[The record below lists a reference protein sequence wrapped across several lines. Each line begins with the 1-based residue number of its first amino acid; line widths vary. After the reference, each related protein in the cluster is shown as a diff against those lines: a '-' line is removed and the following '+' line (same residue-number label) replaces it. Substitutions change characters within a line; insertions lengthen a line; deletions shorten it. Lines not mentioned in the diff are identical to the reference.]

1 MSAYQDSSMNRRN
14 FLKAAAILGVGVGG
28 LGAVE
33 LVQQLGGRHVA
44 ARLLADVKPVKPI
57 REQHVGFTDG
67 WVSMPK
73 DAEAVPPFWP
83 DPGAPTNRNAYVFGI
98 RSLMTPNG
106 NRTSNWQP
114 MSEATMFAQKGRAQL
129 SAPILFADQ
138 GSDFRLHLHNL
149 GEQQRPIGNPDNH
162 TIHFHGFTNQIV
174 YFDGVPDNSVAAAIG
189 RELIYHYFPEDPG
202 SYMYHCHIDDVEHVH
217 MGLYG
222 IVFIRSNQL
231 RPPDQLRA
239 RTLRYAFNDPV
250 DAKGKNLLP
259 TEMQSWYDREF
270 AMIITEFDI
279 HAHWNDAH
287 NQDTDWTDY
296 KAGFRL
302 MNGRAWPDTIQPHF
316 DPMLP
321 AMVPDPLNLNP
332 DYDLQRI
339 ERLRFNPN
347 SALIQANAG
356 ERILIRVANL
366 GFEEHSLML
375 PGIPLTVVGRDAK
388 PLYAGRPD
396 YGVDGP
402 VPGSRGNIQW
412 TSNRVDLGPGESR
425 DMIITV
431 PATSSA
437 TATSPDH
444 YAFYDR
450 NYGFVK
456 KKESSG
462 GDGYGGMRTEVQV
475 YPAGTLPD
483 QTRPAGLYAL
493 NTPDDITGG
502 WTETWAQG
510 TEPL

>member
-1 MSAYQDSSMNRRN
+1 MSANNDPRMLMNRRN
-14 FLKAAAILGVGVGG
+14 FLRAAAVLGIGTVGG
-28 LGAVE
+28 LGAAE
-33 LVQQLGGRHVA
+33 LARQLGGHRIGTRLVA
-44 ARLLADVKPVKPI
+44 NVKPV

-67 WVSMPK
+67 WVSMPEQA
-73 DAEAVPPFWP
+73 DPLPPFWP
-83 DPGAPTNRNAYVFGI
+83 DPGAPQHRNAYVFGI
-98 RSLMTPNG
+98 RSLMTPDG
-106 NRTSNWQP
+106 TRTNNWQP
-114 MSEATMFAQKGRAQL
+114 MSEANMFAQKGRAQL

-189 RELIYHYFPEDPG
+189 RELIYRYIPEDPG

-222 IVFIRSNQL
+222 IVFIRSNQFSG
-231 RPPDQLRA
+231 PQGQRA
-239 RTLRYAFNDPV
+239 AFNDP
-250 DAKGKNLLP
+250 AGLP
-259 TEMQSWYDREF
+259 LAQQSWYDREF
-270 AMIITEFDI
+270 AMIITEFDA

-296 KAGFRL
+296 KPAFRL

-321 AMVPDPLNLNP
+321 NLLPAPLP
-332 DYDLQRI
+332 AGP

-356 ERILIRVANL
+356 ERILVRISNL

-388 PLYAGRPD
+388 PLYAARPD

-402 VPGSRGNIQW
+402 LAGTRGNDQW

-425 DMIITV
+425 DMIITI
-431 PATSSA
+431 PAASSSA
-437 TATSPDH
+437 GATIPDR
-444 YAFYDR
+444 YALYDR

-456 KKESSG
+456 KKGTSS

-475 YPAGTLPD
+475 YPTGTLPA
-483 QTRPAGLYAL
+483 QTRPAGLYVHSDA
-493 NTPDDITGG
+493 G
-502 WTETWAQG
+502 WTETWATG
-510 TEPL
+510 TEPA